1 MLLLG
6 ERRIFM
12 AVFKFIIFI
21 FWTMFQ
27 FVAIALVFNSFN
39 ISLIYYFVFF
49 EIISALFVI
58 HLNYKDKNT
67 SYKISWIVLILLIP
81 VVGVLIYIFSRIGIK
96 RNFNKINK
104 IESDKN
110 VFPKEDQDMLSSFK
124 KKNKIRYN
132 ETRLI
137 KNISDYGCYTNTKV
151 DYFSSGEDMYKKL
164 LEELKKAKK
173 FIFLEYFIISKS
185 KMWDEIFEI
194 LKEKSKSGVEV
205 RVLVDYVGS
214 LLVLPKDFKKSLKTN
229 NIKLKIFNPFKIIL
243 NFMLNYRD
251 HRKITVIDGKVAFTG
266 GINIGDEYI
275 NEYKKYGY
283 WKDMAVCLKGEAV
296 YSFTIM
302 FLRMWQSI
310 SKKKEDFSKYN
321 TSCKLEK
328 SQGIVMPYNSGPIK
342 PDGVA
347 EYVYLNIISSA
358 KNYIYITTPYL
369 VIGYEMTLAL
379 SLAAKRGVDVSIIT
393 PFIPDKKIVQ
403 ILTRSHYDKLLD
415 SGVKIYEYTP
425 GFIHG
430 KTFVSDGECA
440 VVGTINMDY
449 RSLYLHFECA
459 TYLYNV
465 PIIDDIYK
473 DFLKTI
479 EVSKKIDKDVWE
491 KRSFLKKIVESIL
504 RMFAPL
510 V

>member
-1 MLLLG
+1 MG
-6 ERRIFM
+6 ERRIFV
-12 AVFKFIIFI
+12 AVFKLIIFI

-27 FVAIALVFNSFN
+27 FVAIALVFNMFK
-39 ISLIYYFVFF
+39 ISLIYYFIFF
-49 EIISALFVI
+49 EIISAIFVI

-67 SYKISWIVLILLIP
+67 SYKISWIALILLIP

-96 RNFNKINK
+96 YNFSRINK
-104 IESDKN
+104 IISDKTI
-110 VFPKEDQDMLSSFK
+110 FSKEDQDMLSSFK
-124 KKNKIRYN
+124 KENKIRYN

-137 KNISDYGCYTNTKV
+137 KNISNYGAYRNTKV

-164 LEELKKAKK
+164 LKELKKAKK

-194 LKEKSKSGVEV
+194 LKEKAKNGVEV
-205 RVLVDYVGS
+205 RVLVDYIGS
-214 LLVLPKDFKKSLKTN
+214 LVVLPKGFKKALKAN

-243 NFMLNYRD
+243 DFMLNYRD
-251 HRKITVIDGKVAFTG
+251 HRKITVIDGNIAFTG

-275 NEYKKYGY
+275 NSYEKYGY
-283 WKDMAVCLKGEAV
+283 WKDMAVCLEGEAV
-296 YSFTIM
+296 YSFTLM

-310 SKKKEDFSKYN
+310 SKKKENFSKYK
-321 TSCKLEK
+321 TSYKLEK
-328 SQGIVMPYNSGPIK
+328 SQGIVMPYNSGPTK
-342 PDGVA
+342 PDGSA
-347 EYVYLNIISSA
+347 EYVYLSIINSA
-358 KNYIYITTPYL
+358 KDYIYITTPYL
-369 VIGYEMTLAL
+369 IIGYEMILSL
-379 SLAAKRGVDVSIIT
+379 SLAAKRGVDVKIIT
-393 PFIPDKKIVQ
+393 PSIPDKKIVQ
-403 ILTRSHYDKLLD
+403 ILTRSHYDKLLE

-430 KTFVSDGECA
+430 KTFVSDDECA

-459 TYLYNV
+459 VYMYNV
-465 PIIDDIYK
+465 PIINDIHK

-479 EVSKKIDKDVWE
+479 EVSQKIDKKVWK
-491 KRSFLKKIVESIL
+491 KRNLSRKILESIL

>member
-1 MLLLG
+1 MG
-6 ERRIFM
+6 ERRIFVT
-12 AVFKFIIFI
+12 VFKFIIFI

-39 ISLIYYFVFF
+39 ISLLYYFAFF
-49 EIISALFVI
+49 EIISAIFVI
-58 HLNYKDKNT
+58 HLNYKDKNS

-81 VVGVLIYIFSRIGIK
+81 IVGVLIYIFSRIGIK

-104 IESDKN
+104 INLNKD

-124 KKNKIRYN
+124 RENKIRYN

-137 KNISDYGCYTNTKV
+137 KNISDYGAYANTKV

-185 KMWDEIFEI
+185 KMWDEIFQI

-214 LLVLPKDFKKSLKTN
+214 LVVLPKNFKKSLKAN

-251 HRKITVIDGKVAFTG
+251 HRKITIIDGKVAFTG

-275 NEYKKYGY
+275 NRYKKYGY
-283 WKDMAVCLKGEAV
+283 WKDMAVCLEGEAV
-296 YSFTIM
+296 YSFTLM
-302 FLRMWQSI
+302 FLRMWQSL
-310 SKKKEDFSKYN
+310 SKKKEDFSKYKI
-321 TSCKLEK
+321 SHKLEE
-328 SQGIVMPYNSGPIK
+328 SQGIVMPYNSGPTK
-342 PDGVA
+342 YDGTA
-347 EYVYLNIISSA
+347 EYVYLSIINSA
-358 KNYIYITTPYL
+358 KDYIYITTPYL
-369 VIGYEMTLAL
+369 IIGYEMTLAL
-379 SLAAKRGVDVSIIT
+379 SLAAKRGVDVRIIT

-440 VVGTINMDY
+440 VVGTINLDY

-473 DFLKTI
+473 DFLRTI
-479 EVSKKIDKDVWE
+479 KVSKKIDKDVWK
-491 KRSFLKKIVESIL
+491 KRSISKKIVESIL

-510 V
+510 M

>member
-1 MLLLG
+1 MG
-6 ERRIFM
+6 ERRIFV
-12 AVFKFIIFI
+12 AVFKFVILI

-49 EIISALFVI
+49 EIISVIFVI

-81 VVGVLIYIFSRIGIK
+81 VVGALIYIFSMIGIK

-104 IESDKN
+104 IELDKDI
-110 VFPKEDQDMLSSFK
+110 FPKEDQDMLSSFK
-124 KKNKIRYN
+124 NENKMRYN

-137 KNISDYGCYTNTKV
+137 KNISDYGCYINTKV

-164 LEELKKAKK
+164 LEELKNAKK

-194 LKEKSKSGVEV
+194 LKEKANNGVEV

-214 LLVLPKDFKKSLKTN
+214 LVVLPKNFKRSLKVN

-251 HRKITVIDGKVAFTG
+251 HRKITVIDGTVAFTG

-310 SKKKEDFSKYN
+310 SKRKRTF
-321 TSCKLEK
+321 
-328 SQGIVMPYNSGPIK
+328 Q
-342 PDGVA
+342 
-347 EYVYLNIISSA
+347 NI
-358 KNYIYITTPYL
+358 
-369 VIGYEMTLAL
+369 
-379 SLAAKRGVDVSIIT
+379 R
-393 PFIPDKKIVQ
+393 
-403 ILTRSHYDKLLD
+403 
-415 SGVKIYEYTP
+415 
-425 GFIHG
+425 
-430 KTFVSDGECA
+430 
-440 VVGTINMDY
+440 
-449 RSLYLHFECA
+449 LHS
-459 TYLYNV
+459 N
-465 PIIDDIYK
+465 
-473 DFLKTI
+473 
-479 EVSKKIDKDVWE
+479 
-491 KRSFLKKIVESIL
+491 
-504 RMFAPL
+504 
-510 V
+510 